1 MESLIEEAANDPPG
15 RGAGRQQN
23 CQRRILAH
31 QHRPRFLR
39 HESQSTT
46 HIEPRV
52 GKRSLRYSLLR
63 NFAGDPAPRLVA
75 PRSLLPPIRGRHR
88 CRSIPPLR
96 SYFVALLCGMA
107 QRLCVSAET
116 SSAGPAPKASR
127 SALSASSAPGRHPY
141 RSIPQRC
148 SSSCFSLR
156 YGSASLRL
164 RGGTEATAHVSASM
178 NQDVSLRL
186 GSAVKRGCHTRFCL
200 HERGRRLRSGSAVE
214 RKPPHTFLPL

>member
-1 MESLIEEAANDPPG
+1 MSGYLSPSSAAGKTVSRNACDPSLQSSLETSSPADS
-15 RGAGRQQN
+15 RGAKS
-23 CQRRILAH
+23 RRFPCA
-31 QHRPRFLR
+31 
-39 HESQSTT
+39 SA
-46 HIEPRV
+46 
-52 GKRSLRYSLLR
+52 
-63 NFAGDPAPRLVA
+63 AGCPAASGSP
-75 PRSLLPPIRGRHR
+75 
-88 CRSIPPLR
+88 
-96 SYFVALLCGMA
+96 
-107 QRLCVSAET
+107 ET

-186 GSAVKRGCHTRFCL
+186 GSAVKTKTPGFPYHSATHTVAKALRFA
-200 HERGRRLRSGSAVE
+200 RRLSGGRS
-214 RKPPHTFLPL
+214 PPAYARAFLQNCTHLLVSTTASEPSGI